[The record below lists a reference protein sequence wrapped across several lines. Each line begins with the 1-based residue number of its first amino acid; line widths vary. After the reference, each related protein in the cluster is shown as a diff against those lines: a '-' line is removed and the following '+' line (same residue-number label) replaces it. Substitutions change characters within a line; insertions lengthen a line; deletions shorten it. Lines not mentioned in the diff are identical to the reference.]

1 MSFVLDEHNAAAYL
15 AARGL
20 LTPDAAARATAVA
33 LGGGVSNTVI
43 RVSVPGAPDE
53 PGWSG
58 ESEAGGGAGA
68 GGTALVIKQS
78 LSRLRV
84 AEEWYA
90 DRERIYRECA
100 AIRYLGKALPGAVVP
115 QARYED
121 RDNFLFVM
129 TAAPPGGVNWK
140 DALLDGRIDVD
151 AAGQVGALLGAI
163 HRHSGVREDAAI
175 PPELRQFADQRC
187 FVQLRIDPYHR
198 AAAAVHP
205 DLAGVIETE
214 ARRMLKR
221 GRALVHGDYSPKN
234 IIVAGQS
241 DHRAGRAPEA
251 TAPAGA
257 PLPGGTFGRAPFG
270 LAPEATA
277 PAGAPFLL
285 DFEVAHLGN
294 PVFDL
299 AFMLNHLALK
309 AIHRP
314 ELAPQYNA
322 AARAFWTAYR
332 RGSAAGSRAGGANAS
347 ADTDTVSDAAPDAA
361 HDAAHDSD
369 AEALERD
376 TVRQVGVLLLARVDG
391 KSPVEY
397 ITDGERKDF
406 VRGLGRAILLGKMA
420 WLDEVHSR
428 LADAAA
434 A

>member
-1 MSFVLDEHNAAAYL
+1 MSFVLDDHNAAAYL

-20 LTPDAAARATAVA
+20 LAPEAAARATAVA

-58 ESEAGGGAGA
+58 ESEASGGAGA

-78 LSRLRV
+78 RSKLRV
-84 AEEWYA
+84 AGEWFA

-100 AIRYLGKALPGAVVP
+100 AIRYLGKALPAAVIP

-129 TAAPPGGVNWK
+129 TAAPSGGVNWK

-151 AAGQVGALLGAI
+151 AAGQVGALLGTI
-163 HRHSGVREDAAI
+163 HRHSGVRDDAAI

-214 ARRMLKR
+214 AQRMLNY

-241 DHRAGRAPEA
+241 GNRTGGAPEA
-251 TAPAGA
+251 M
-257 PLPGGTFGRAPFG
+257 
-270 LAPEATA
+270 A

-314 ELAPQYNA
+314 KLAPQYNA

-332 RGSAAGSRAGGANAS
+332 KEKAAGNRAGDTNAS
-347 ADTDTVSDAAPDAA
+347 AGSDIASDTAPDAA
-361 HDAAHDSD
+361 TDAAHDSD

-376 TVRQVGVLLLARVDG
+376 TVRQVGVLLLARADG

-406 VRGLGRAILLGKMA
+406 VRGLGRAILLGNMA
-420 WLDEVHSR
+420 SLDEVHCR

>member
-20 LTPDAAARATAVA
+20 LAPDAAARATAVA

-53 PGWSG
+53 RGLSG
-58 ESEAGGGAGA
+58 ESDAGGGAGA

-78 LSRLRV
+78 RSRLRV
-84 AEEWYA
+84 AEEWFA

-100 AIRYLGKALPGAVVP
+100 AIRYLGKALPAGGVP

-151 AAGQVGALLGAI
+151 AAGQVGALLGRI
-163 HRHSGVREDAAI
+163 HRNSGVREDAAI

-214 ARRMLKR
+214 AQRMLKR

-241 DHRAGRAPEA
+241 GNRTGGAPEA
-251 TAPAGA
+251 M
-257 PLPGGTFGRAPFG
+257 
-270 LAPEATA
+270 A

-332 RGSAAGSRAGGANAS
+332 MGSAAGSRAGGANAS
-347 ADTDTVSDAAPDAA
+347 ADTDTVISTVSDTSSDAAS
-361 HDAAHDSD
+361 DAAHDSD

-428 LADAAA
+428 LTDAAPA
-434 A
+434 

>member
-20 LTPDAAARATAVA
+20 LAPEAAARATAVA

-43 RVSVPGAPDE
+43 RVSVPGPSDE

-58 ESEAGGGAGA
+58 ESDAGGGAGA
-68 GGTALVIKQS
+68 GETALVIKQS

-84 AEEWYA
+84 AEEWFA

-100 AIRYLGKALPGAVVP
+100 AIRYLGKALPAGGVP

-140 DALLDGRIDVD
+140 DALLDGRIDSD
-151 AAGQVGALLGAI
+151 AAGQVGELLGRI

-214 ARRMLKR
+214 AQRMLNR

-241 DHRAGRAPEA
+241 DHRTGGAPEA
-251 TAPAGA
+251 
-257 PLPGGTFGRAPFG
+257 RA
-270 LAPEATA
+270 A
-277 PAGAPFLL
+277 FLL

-322 AARAFWTAYR
+322 AARAFWMAHR
-332 RGSAAGSRAGGANAS
+332 RVKAAGNRAGGANADS
-347 ADTDTVSDAAPDAA
+347 DTVSDTVSDTAPDAAPDAA
-361 HDAAHDSD
+361 HDSG

-376 TVRQVGVLLLARVDG
+376 TVRQMGVLLLARVDG

>member
-1 MSFVLDEHNAAAYL
+1 MSFVLDDHNAAAYL

-43 RVSVPGAPDE
+43 RVSVPGVPDE
-53 PGWSG
+53 PGLSG
-58 ESEAGGGAGA
+58 ESDAGGGAGA
-68 GGTALVIKQS
+68 GGTELVIKQS

-84 AEEWYA
+84 AEEWFA

-151 AAGQVGALLGAI
+151 AAGQVGALLGTI
-163 HRHSGVREDAAI
+163 HRHSGVRDDAAI

-205 DLAGVIETE
+205 DLAGVIEAE
-214 ARRMLKR
+214 AQRMLNR
-221 GRALVHGDYSPKN
+221 GRTLVHGDYSPKN

-241 DHRAGRAPEA
+241 GNRTGGAPEA
-251 TAPAGA
+251 TAPAG
-257 PLPGGTFGRAPFG
+257 T
-270 LAPEATA
+270 
-277 PAGAPFLL
+277 PFLL

-332 RGSAAGSRAGGANAS
+332 RGSAAGSRAGGANANAN
-347 ADTDTVSDAAPDAA
+347 ADSDTASDAAPDAA
-361 HDAAHDSD
+361 SDAAHDSD

-420 WLDEVHSR
+420 WLDEVHGR
-428 LADAAA
+428 LAGAAA

>member
-20 LTPDAAARATAVA
+20 LAPEAAARATAVA

-58 ESEAGGGAGA
+58 EPDAGGGAGA

-78 LSRLRV
+78 LSKLRV
-84 AEEWYA
+84 AEEWFA

-151 AAGQVGALLGAI
+151 AAGQVGALLGTI
-163 HRHSGVREDAAI
+163 HRSSGVRDDAAI

-214 ARRMLKR
+214 AQRMLNR

-234 IIVAGQS
+234 IIVAGQYGNWTG
-241 DHRAGRAPEA
+241 AAAEA
-251 TAPAGA
+251 A
-257 PLPGGTFGRAPFG
+257 
-270 LAPEATA
+270 A

-332 RGSAAGSRAGGANAS
+332 KGSAAGSRAGGANTS
-347 ADTDTVSDAAPDAA
+347 ADTDTVSDTAPDAA
-361 HDAAHDSD
+361 HDAAHDYD
-369 AEALERD
+369 AGALERD

>member
-1 MSFVLDEHNAAAYL
+1 MPTGNASTGSAPPSGIWGRPIYLDIIEAAQ
-15 AARGL
+15 R
-20 LTPDAAARATAVA
+20 
-33 LGGGVSNTVI
+33 
-43 RVSVPGAPDE
+43 
-53 PGWSG
+53 
-58 ESEAGGGAGA
+58 
-68 GGTALVIKQS
+68 
-78 LSRLRV
+78 
-84 AEEWYA
+84 
-90 DRERIYRECA
+90 A
-100 AIRYLGKALPGAVVP
+100 AIRYLGKALPAAVIP

-121 RDNFLFVM
+121 RDNFLFVT

-151 AAGQVGALLGAI
+151 AAGQVGALLGRI
-163 HRHSGVREDAAI
+163 HRHSAVRDDAAI

-198 AAAAVHP
+198 AVAAVHP

-214 ARRMLKR
+214 AQRMLKR

-241 DHRAGRAPEA
+241 GNRTGGAPEA
-251 TAPAGA
+251 
-257 PLPGGTFGRAPFG
+257 R
-270 LAPEATA
+270 A

-314 ELAPQYNA
+314 EQASQYNA

-332 RGSAAGSRAGGANAS
+332 RAAGNRAGGANAS
-347 ADTDTVSDAAPDAA
+347 SDTAPDAA
-361 HDAAHDSD
+361 TDVAHDSD

-397 ITDGERKDF
+397 ITDEERKDF
-406 VRGLGRAILLGKMA
+406 VRGLGRAILLGNMA
-420 WLDEVHSR
+420 SLDEVHSR

-434 A
+434 V

>member
-53 PGWSG
+53 RGWSG
-58 ESEAGGGAGA
+58 EPDAGGGAGA
-68 GGTALVIKQS
+68 GGTTLVIKQS

-84 AEEWYA
+84 AEEWFA

-140 DALLDGRIDVD
+140 DALMDGRIDVD
-151 AAGQVGALLGAI
+151 AAGQVGALLGTI
-163 HRHSGVREDAAI
+163 HRHSAVWEDAAI

-205 DLAGVIETE
+205 DLAGVIEAE
-214 ARRMLKR
+214 AQRMLKR

-241 DHRAGRAPEA
+241 GNRAGGATEA
-251 TAPAGA
+251 TAPAG
-257 PLPGGTFGRAPFG
+257 G
-270 LAPEATA
+270 
-277 PAGAPFLL
+277 PFLL

-332 RGSAAGSRAGGANAS
+332 KGSAA
-347 ADTDTVSDAAPDAA
+347 DTASDAAPDAA
-361 HDAAHDSD
+361 HDYD